1 MLTPA
6 RVLLLQL
13 LQQEGVEEDKIT
25 LVTLVT
31 CPEAA
36 DKFCEVRVALAP
48 SLPPSLYALDTR

>member
-6 RVLLLQL
+6 RVLWLQL

-25 LVTLVT
+25 VVTLVT

-48 SLPPSLYALDTR
+48 SLHAQDIR

>member
-1 MLTPA
+1 MMTLTAPY
-6 RVLLLQL
+6 VLPRQL

-36 DKFCEVRVALAP
+36 DKFCEVRARHSMATH
-48 SLPPSLYALDTR
+48 SSRQY